1 MPQAKVFSFASTDD
15 VSHALDKFL
24 EDASRESIARSGK
37 FTIAFSGGSLPATAS
52 KYLQHN
58 TKIDFTRWHVF
69 FADERC
75 VKHNDADSNFKL
87 VKDELLDKL
96 ASDGKIPAN
105 QVHSISESLVNDSEK
120 AASDYQQKIAQV
132 FAVIGDDNSQS
143 TVLPE
148 FDCILLGIGP
158 DGHTCSLFPGF
169 PQLDEKVKWVT
180 HIDNSPK
187 PPPSRITLTLPV
199 VNNARKVAFVVTGA
213 GKRTTIRDIVDK
225 RDLSLPAAR
234 VAMSVDPVYWFVDD
248 AAAQDLDVVKPSE
261 FKL

>member
-1 MPQAKVFSFASTDD
+1 MSHTKVFSFASADD
-15 VSHALDKFL
+15 VSRALDKYL
-24 EDASRESIARSGK
+24 EEASRESIARSGK
-37 FTIAFSGGSLPATAS
+37 FTVAFSGGSLPATAS

-58 TKIDFTRWHVF
+58 AKIDFARWHVF

-75 VKHNDADSNFKL
+75 VKHDDADSNYKL

-96 ASDGKIPAN
+96 PAENRVPAN
-105 QVHSISESLVNDSEK
+105 QVYAITESLVGDSEA
-120 AASDYQQKIAQV
+120 AASDYQQQMAQV
-132 FAVIGDDNSQS
+132 LAAGNQAEASPQ
-143 TVLPE
+143 

-169 PQLDEKVKWVT
+169 PQLEEKAKWVT

-199 VNNARKVAFVVTGA
+199 VNNAKRVAFVVTGA
-213 GKRTTIRDIVDK
+213 GKRSIVKDIVDK
-225 RDLSLPAAR
+225 RDQSLPAAR
-234 VAMSVDPVYWFVDD
+234 VALPHGPVCWFVDD

>member
-1 MPQAKVFSFASTDD
+1 MSPAKVFSFASADD
-15 VSHALDKFL
+15 VSRALDKFL
-24 EDASRESIARSGK
+24 EEASSESIARSGK
-37 FTIAFSGGSLPATAS
+37 FTVAFSGGSLPATAS

-75 VKHNDADSNFKL
+75 VSHADADSNYRLLKE
-87 VKDELLDKL
+87 ELLDKL
-96 ASDGKIPAN
+96 SAKIPAT
-105 QVHSISESLVNDSEK
+105 QVVSIAEPLVNDSK
-120 AASDYQQKIAQV
+120 AAALDYQQKIAQV
-132 FAVIGDDNSQS
+132 FGDES
-143 TVLPE
+143 VLPQ

-169 PQLDEKVKWVT
+169 PQLDEKTKWVT
-180 HIDNSPK
+180 HIDDSPK

-199 VNNARKVAFVVTGA
+199 VNNARNVSFVVTGA

-225 RDLSLPAAR
+225 QDQNLPAAR
-234 VAMSVDPVYWFVDD
+234 VSTASPVYWFMDD
-248 AAAQDLDVVKPSE
+248 AAAQDLAVVKPSE